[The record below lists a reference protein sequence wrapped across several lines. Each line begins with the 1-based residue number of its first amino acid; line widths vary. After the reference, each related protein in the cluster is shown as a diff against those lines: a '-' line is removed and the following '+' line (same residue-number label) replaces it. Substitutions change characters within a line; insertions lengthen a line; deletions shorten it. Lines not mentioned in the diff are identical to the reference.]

1 MAAQPD
7 PEVIAG
13 SSIGTE
19 LEHAGCV
26 ALAGAMTARHL
37 RDGEVLIEE
46 GHVDNALHLV
56 VKGKLAVTRL
66 SGGGD
71 EVTLH
76 LLGTGDIAGAMGFL
90 DGVQHSA
97 TLRALGETETY
108 GLQREALESLLESHP
123 VVVYR
128 VMRAIVR
135 TVHAILLRMNLQQIE
150 LTNYV
155 TKQHGRY

>member
-1 MAAQPD
+1 MAELPN
-7 PEVIAG
+7 PELIAA
-13 SSIGTE
+13 SSLGAD
-19 LEHAGCV
+19 LDHAGCV

-56 VKGKLAVTRL
+56 VKGRLAVTRL
-66 SGGGD
+66 TGGGD

-76 LLGTGDIAGAMGFL
+76 LLNAGDIAGVMGFV

-97 TLRALGETETY
+97 TLRALGDTETY
-108 GLQREALESLLESHP
+108 GLQREALESLLETHP

-128 VMRAIVR
+128 TMRAIVR

-150 LTNYV
+150 LTNYI